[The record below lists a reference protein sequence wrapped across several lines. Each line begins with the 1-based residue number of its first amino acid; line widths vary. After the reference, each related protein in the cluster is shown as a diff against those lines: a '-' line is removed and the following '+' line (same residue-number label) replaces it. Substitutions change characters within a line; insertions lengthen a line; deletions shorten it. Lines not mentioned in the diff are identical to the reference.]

1 MKSYIILSIIVL
13 LSSCVNH
20 IDEKEESINIT
31 FKIQEYQKLPFD
43 KSTRGDLSA
52 SCNHLAFIDY
62 SEGVIKN
69 RIDLTS
75 EKCIMTFSIKGK
87 ERDGKII
94 YSKEFTEVPMEIN
107 SITRF
112 TGFFFANVTD
122 ITESIIANDEW
133 KNINN
138 TVF

>member
-1 MKSYIILSIIVL
+1 
-13 LSSCVNH
+13 
-20 IDEKEESINIT
+20 
-31 FKIQEYQKLPFD
+31 
-43 KSTRGDLSA
+43 
-52 SCNHLAFIDY
+52 
-62 SEGVIKN
+62 
-69 RIDLTS
+69 
-75 EKCIMTFSIKGK
+75 MTFSIKGK

-112 TGFFFANVTD
+112 TGIFFANVTD
-122 ITESIIANDEW
+122 ITESIIANDKW